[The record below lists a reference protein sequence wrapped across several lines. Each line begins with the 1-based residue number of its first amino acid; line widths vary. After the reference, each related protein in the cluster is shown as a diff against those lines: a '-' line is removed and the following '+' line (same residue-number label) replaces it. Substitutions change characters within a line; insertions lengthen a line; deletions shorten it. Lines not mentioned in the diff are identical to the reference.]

1 MKIQITLLLGLLIG
15 FTACKKDRIS
25 DDNFSSMDEFFDA
38 NKVEEQ
44 EFIITSEDTVG
55 HITGNQG
62 SKLYVGKHL
71 FKYVDRNDS
80 LTFPYSIKLVELY
93 KYKDIIFYQMP
104 TPHANGPL
112 FNGGEIRVRA
122 YKNAEEL
129 MLKPGLFYR
138 SVFSSVATETDM
150 SAFQGQTQ
158 SDKYETWEKASD
170 GSTTSVVTDK
180 YEVESYKMGWLTPAK
195 NRTASTTT
203 DIEFT
208 VTGNGGENIS
218 LAICFKDFH
227 CVLMG
232 KNLELKTI
240 PVGESATIIAMA
252 KDQNGGFR
260 LHQETVTTSANM
272 IINLDMKEITE
283 AALLTALDGL

>member
-1 MKIQITLLLGLLIG
+1 MKIQLILLLALLIG

-55 HITGNQG
+55 PIIGNQG

-104 TPHANGPL
+104 TPHVNGPL

-129 MLKPGLFYR
+129 MLIPGLFYQ
-138 SVFSSVATETDM
+138 SLFSSVATETDM
-150 SAFQGQTQ
+150 NAFQGQTQ
-158 SDKYETWEKASD
+158 ADKYEVWEKSSD
-170 GSTTSVVTDK
+170 GSKVSVVTDK
-180 YEVESYKMGWLTPAK
+180 YQVESYKMGWLSPAK
-195 NRTASTTT
+195 NRSIASKT
-203 DIEFT
+203 DIKFT
-208 VTGNGGENIS
+208 VTGSGGENIS
-218 LAICFKDFH
+218 LAICFKDFN
-227 CVLMG
+227 CILMG
-232 KNLELKTI
+232 KNLELKDI
-240 PVGESATIIAMA
+240 PVGESATIVAMA
-252 KDQNGGFR
+252 KDQKGGFR
-260 LHQETVTTSANM
+260 LHQETLTTTANM
-272 IINLDMKEITE
+272 TIDLDMKEVTE
-283 AALLTALDGL
+283 VELKAALEGL